1 MLAVMVKLYV
11 PPEPAAGVPSKLAV
25 SVPAWLVKVTPAGR
39 APVSDKVMSKPL
51 LVRAGSPAV
60 TSKVPAWPTVKVAAS
75 AEVNVGVPRPPGEGL
90 GGVGAGPVAGGNGEA
105 GTLPPERPPASRPS
119 WRCRCRLGW

>member
-1 MLAVMVKLYV
+1 MGGPGTSSTTKVKAWVVSGLVPLLAVMVKLYV

-60 TSKVPAWPTVKVAAS
+60 TSKVPAWPTVKVVVS
-75 AEVNVGVPRPPGEGL
+75 AR
-90 GGVGAGPVAGGNGEA
+90 
-105 GTLPPERPPASRPS
+105 
-119 WRCRCRLGW
+119 

>member
-1 MLAVMVKLYV
+1 M
-11 PPEPAAGVPSKLAV
+11 
-25 SVPAWLVKVTPAGR
+25 VKVTPAGR

-60 TSKVPAWPTVKVAAS
+60 TSKVPAWPTVKVVVS
-75 AEVNVGVPRPPGEGL
+75 AEVNVGGSLTTKVKAWVVSGLVPL
-90 GGVGAGPVAGGNGEA
+90 LAVMAKLYV
-105 GTLPPERPPASRPS
+105 PPERAAGDPSS